1 MFLGHFAVGFAAR
14 ASQPRTSLGTCF
26 AAAQLPDL
34 IWPVLLLAGVERVV
48 IAPGDTAF
56 TPLRFESYPYSH
68 SLVTVAIWGM
78 IFALIYWLRA
88 RNGSAARLLAGL
100 VVSHWVLDYFTH
112 RPDMP
117 IVPGYD
123 QVLGLGLWNSIL
135 ATLVIEGL
143 MFVAGVAWYLRA
155 TRPADK
161 VGRYGLAALL
171 AFLVISYVA
180 SAFGP
185 PPPSVTAIAV
195 VCIAGG
201 LLVFWAAWVDRHRNL
216 A

>member
-1 MFLGHFAVGFAAR
+1 MFLGHFAVGFAVR
-14 ASQPRTSLGTCF
+14 ANEPRTSLGTCF

-68 SLVTVAIWGM
+68 SLVTVAVFGLL
-78 IFALIYWLRA
+78 FALVHWLVK
-88 RNGSAARLLAGL
+88 RNGRAARTLAGL
-100 VVSHWVLDYFTH
+100 VLSHWVLDYFTH

-117 IVPGYD
+117 IIPGND
-123 QVLGLGLWNSIL
+123 QLLGLGLWNSVP
-135 ATLVIEGL
+135 ATIIIEGL
-143 MFVAGVAWYLRA
+143 MFVAGVAWYLRV
-155 TRPADK
+155 TRPKDG
-161 VGRYGLAALL
+161 VGRYGLAGLIL
-171 AFLVISYVA
+171 FLVVSYFA

-195 VCIAGG
+195 VCIAGS
-201 LLVFWAAWVDRHRNL
+201 LLIPWAAWVDRHRTT

>member
-14 ASQPRTSLGTCF
+14 ANEPRVSLGTCF

-68 SLVTVAIWGM
+68 SLTTVAVWGM
-78 IFALIYWLRA
+78 LLALIHWRA
-88 RNGSAARLLAGL
+88 KRNSRAANLLGGL
-100 VVSHWVLDYFTH
+100 VVSHWLLDYFTH

-117 IVPGYD
+117 VVPGND
-123 QVLGLGLWNSIL
+123 VVLGLGLWNSVP

-143 MFVAGVAWYLRA
+143 MFVIGVGWYVRA
-155 TRPADK
+155 TKPADK
-161 VGRYGLAALL
+161 VGRYGLAALI
-171 AFLVISYVA
+171 AFLVVSYVA

-201 LLVFWAAWVDRHRNL
+201 LLIPWAAWVDRHRNP